1 MRAKVEQHGEIGS
14 LVNDSPE
21 SSSSK
26 EKSLVIE
33 NVPEDKAPEPSDK
46 PSVLVLD
53 KRVSTVSD
61 IQQGK
66 TRRQKKNDTT
76 MVYFSGKS
84 ERARKLAASQQS
96 PFKGNSTAK

>member
-1 MRAKVEQHGEIGS
+1 MGAKVEQHGEIGS

-26 EKSLVIE
+26 EKSLEIE

-66 TRRQKKNDTT
+66 TRRQK
-76 MVYFSGKS
+76 
-84 ERARKLAASQQS
+84 
-96 PFKGNSTAK
+96 